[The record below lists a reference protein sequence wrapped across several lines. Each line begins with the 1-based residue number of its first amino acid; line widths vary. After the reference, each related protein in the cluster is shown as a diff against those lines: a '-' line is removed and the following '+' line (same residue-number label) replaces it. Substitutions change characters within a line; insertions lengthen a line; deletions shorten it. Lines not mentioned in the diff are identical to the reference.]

1 MRRLQMD
8 DFAEDSASGKKK
20 HVGVQL
26 QEGKPLADRDWNEK
40 KDNNW
45 WVILGVFLA
54 VLAFMPV
61 IASYLNF
68 RVASDMYAI
77 LLHTSKYWGHLVL
90 NTFTFG
96 IGTAGSVL
104 IGIGVVTRNKKIL
117 IIALIVSLVYVVMWI
132 LGYNR
137 YFL

>member
-1 MRRLQMD
+1 MD
-8 DFAEDSASGKKK
+8 NSAEDSASGKKK
-20 HVGVQL
+20 YAGVQL
-26 QEGKPLADRDWNEK
+26 QEGEPPADRDRNEN

-45 WVILGVFLA
+45 WIILGVLLA
-54 VLAFMPV
+54 VLVFMPV

-77 LLHTSKYWGHLVL
+77 LLHTSKYWIHLVL
-90 NTFTFG
+90 NTLTFG
-96 IGTAGSVL
+96 VGTTGSVL

-117 IIALIVSLVYVVMWI
+117 IIALIVSLVYVVMWV